1 MEIKVLGPGCRNC
14 VMLEDRTRE
23 ALETLGLPAEVTK
36 VTDPL
41 AIAGY
46 AVVST
51 PGLVVD
57 GRVVVAGKVPSVR
70 RLTDILAPLGREEDG
85 EPGGD

>member
-14 VMLEDRTRE
+14 VTLEARTRE
-23 ALETLGLPAEVTK
+23 ALEGLGLEADIEK
-36 VTDPL
+36 VTDPA

-46 AVVST
+46 GVLST

-57 GRVVVAGKVPSVR
+57 GDVVLTGKVPSVR
-70 RLTDILAPLGREEDG
+70 QLTAMLGD
-85 EPGGD
+85 